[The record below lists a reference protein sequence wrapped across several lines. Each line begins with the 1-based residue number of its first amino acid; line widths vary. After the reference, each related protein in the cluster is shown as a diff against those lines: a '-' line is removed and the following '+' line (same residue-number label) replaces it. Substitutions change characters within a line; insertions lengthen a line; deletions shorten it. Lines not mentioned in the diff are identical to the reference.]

1 MRSILQKIIELKA
14 DENGIDASVI
24 NDIISININNDGSDY
39 QDKKRRHKDILNLI
53 DTHISERNGQ

>member
-14 DENGIDASVI
+14 DENGIDASVV
-24 NDIISININNDGSDY
+24 NEIISININNDGSDY

-53 DTHISERNGQ
+53 DKHISERNGQ

>member
-1 MRSILQKIIELKA
+1 MSSILQKIIEIKA

-24 NDIISININNDGSDY
+24 NEIISININNDGSDY

-53 DTHISERNGQ
+53 DNHISERNGQ